1 MLLTKDIAFNY
12 KNGNNISFQDIC
24 LEDKSQALILGKSGC
39 GKTTLLHLLAGLI
52 KPTKGSIKLNDT
64 ELGLISGNALDKFR
78 GQEIGIVFQTPHFID
93 SVSVKDNLILAQ
105 TLAGNPKDLDKVKSL
120 LSELGVLEKLNSKT
134 KELSQGQKQRISIAR
149 ALINSPQL
157 ILADEPTSALDDE
170 NCNSVIS
177 LLKQQASKSK
187 ATLIVVT
194 HDNRLSN
201 LFDIKITL

>member
-24 LEDKSQALILGKSGC
+24 LEDESQALILGKSGC

-93 SVSVKDNLILAQ
+93 SVSVKENLILAQ
-105 TLAGNPKDLDKVKSL
+105 TLAGNPKDLDKVQSL

-170 NCNSVIS
+170 NCKSVIS

>member
-1 MLLTKDIAFNY
+1 MLLTKDITFNY
-12 KNGNNISFQDIC
+12 KNGSNFSFQNLF
-24 LEDKSQALILGKSGC
+24 LEDESQALILGKSGC

-52 KPTKGSIKLNDT
+52 KPSKGSIKLNDT

-93 SVSVKDNLILAQ
+93 SISVKENLILAQ
-105 TLAGNPKDLDKVKSL
+105 TLAGNPKDLDKIKSL
-120 LSELGVLEKLNSKT
+120 LSELDVLEKLNSKT